1 MRTTKGLGMLGSML
15 QHILPWLFNQAQT
28 PDQQFGYERLDQGSD
43 YTIVQYK
50 DLDWGNGDIV
60 RGSLIVGKYV
70 FREICPTD
78 YGGTG

>member
-1 MRTTKGLGMLGSML
+1 
-15 QHILPWLFNQAQT
+15 
-28 PDQQFGYERLDQGSD
+28 
-43 YTIVQYK
+43 VQYK